1 MFSCEAVNDLTCAE
15 FKAAICLLLNLF
27 NCVEVNAAKVDVLTD
42 DKSVLSI
49 ACNWVWSIELS
60 CALVMTLSC
69 ALPKAVIC
77 ALLMLAS
84 CVLLS
89 AAISWVGMA
98 AIWAVLRLAIWLPDK
113 EASTVVVKLLM
124 DCDDKA
130 CKAVVVRPFNLVAV
144 TALSCA
150 PLKAAN

>member
-1 MFSCEAVNDLTCAE
+1 MA
-15 FKAAICLLLNLF
+15 
-27 NCVEVNAAKVDVLTD
+27 
-42 DKSVLSI
+42 
-49 ACNWVWSIELS
+49 
-60 CALVMTLSC
+60 LSC

-89 AAISWVGMA
+89 AAIKCVGMA
-98 AIWAVLRLAIWLPDK
+98 AIWAVLRLANWLPDN

>member
-1 MFSCEAVNDLTCAE
+1 MA
-15 FKAAICLLLNLF
+15 
-27 NCVEVNAAKVDVLTD
+27 
-42 DKSVLSI
+42 
-49 ACNWVWSIELS
+49 
-60 CALVMTLSC
+60 LSC

-89 AAISWVGMA
+89 AAIKCVGMA
-98 AIWAVLRLAIWLPDK
+98 AIWAVLRLANWLPDN
-113 EASTVVVKLLM
+113 EASTVVVKPLM

-130 CKAVVVRPFNLVAV
+130 CKAVEVMPFNLVAV

-150 PLKAAN
+150 PVKAAN